1 MIHLPIGFD
10 EERVAARNRRNSY
23 TVMFLFSK
31 STHIALSI
39 RGSSTPIG
47 REQDQVARQ
56 TARVGK
62 DGSVSSK
69 LDVCSEYSY
78 YKLQQSQKAYRVS

>member
-1 MIHLPIGFD
+1 ML
-10 EERVAARNRRNSY
+10 ARNRRNIY

-39 RGSSTPIG
+39 RDSSTPIG

-56 TARVGK
+56 TARAGK
-62 DGSVSSK
+62 DGTVSSK

-78 YKLQQSQKAYRVS
+78 LL